1 MTPEQQ
7 IQRIQTFGYSEPEA
21 QFLRL
26 VALHSGYFLRRQF
39 LRSVERRN
47 GKYAQDFFDKLIARG
62 HGCGEVFRQDRHLF
76 RLQSKAIYEA
86 LGTENNRN
94 RREHQ
99 PSTIRLRLMGL
110 DFILEYHEYRYF
122 VTEQEKLFYFSQQCG
137 IELEVLPARSIRAN
151 GALTTRY
158 FPDGFPQFLD
168 TGNPAGA
175 SFVYIDDE
183 QLSVG
188 TLRSYIDQYR
198 ALFQALRLA
207 GLVFVTRH
215 HWRFEA
221 ARNILQQRSDLNLNF
236 TSCVLEHD
244 YDLFGTLRARD
255 GSRRATSVVVA
266 SLQEIKP

>member
-1 MTPEQQ
+1 MTTEQQ
-7 IQRIQTFGYSEPEA
+7 IQAIQTFSYGEPEA

-39 LRSVERRN
+39 LRSADRRK
-47 GKYAQDFFDKLIARG
+47 GKYDQDFFDKLIVRG
-62 HGCGEVFRQDRHLF
+62 HGCREVFRQDRHLF
-76 RLQSKAIYEA
+76 RLQSKTVYEA
-86 LGTENNRN
+86 LGAENNRN

-110 DFILEYHEYRYF
+110 DFILEHHEHRYLL
-122 VTEQEKLFYFSQQCG
+122 TEQEKVFYFSQQCG
-137 IELEVLPARSIRAN
+137 IEPQVLPARSIRAN
-151 GALTTRY
+151 GTLMTRY

-168 TGNPAGA
+168 PGNPAGA
-175 SFVYIDDE
+175 SFVYIEDE

-188 TLRSYIDQYR
+188 TLRSYIGQYR
-198 ALFQALRLA
+198 GLFQALRHA

-221 ARNILQQRSDLNLNF
+221 ARNILQQHCDLNLNF

-244 YDLFGTLRARD
+244 YDLFGTLCARD
-255 GSRRATSVVVA
+255 GSSRATSVVVA